1 MLNLAGIR
9 PGHRVLDV
17 AAGTGEQTLMAAR
30 RVGPGGF
37 VLATDIADRMLAYLD
52 EAARN
57 EGLTNVQTRLVD
69 ARLLELER
77 DSFDAAICRL
87 ALMLIPERHKALTA
101 IHRALKAGA
110 RFAAIV
116 LSTAEKEP
124 HISESLA
131 IARRHLGLP
140 PAPFE
145 DPGMFALGDPAV
157 LRGAF
162 ERSGF
167 RDVAVEIV
175 PSSQRFASVAAAME
189 HRRNSLPEMR
199 PFLERMTRPNARPC
213 GRRSRQLYVGSSR
226 AMEPLSYRP
235 NVSSLWERNSTSCPG
250 RVRRHVR
257 SEPPSGL
264 GTMAA
269 PLALYAEP
277 LGSSPV
283 QRGF

>member
-1 MLNLAGIR
+1 MAQTGRERTRDGGLYGSAVAAAGWQRGSASRADLRPITDRMLDLAGIC

-17 AAGTGEQTLMAAR
+17 AAGTGGQTLMAGR
-30 RVGPGGF
+30 RGGPDGF
-37 VLATDIADRMLAYLD
+37 VLGTDIANRTLPYLD

-57 EGLTNVQTRLVD
+57 EGFTNVQTRLVD
-69 ARLLELER
+69 ARLLELKR

-101 IHRALKAGA
+101 IHHALKADA

-124 HISESLA
+124 HISESLT

-140 PAPFE
+140 PEPFE

-157 LRGAF
+157 LRSAF
-162 ERSGF
+162 ERPGF

-189 HRRNSLPEMR
+189 HRQNSLPEMR
-199 PFLERMTRPNARPC
+199 PFLERMSEAEREA
-213 GRRSRQLYVGSSR
+213 V
-226 AMEPLSYRP
+226 
-235 NVSSLWERNSTSCPG
+235 WEEIETVIR
-250 RVRRHVR
+250 
-257 SEPPSGL
+257 
-264 GTMAA
+264 
-269 PLALYAEP
+269 
-277 LGSSPV
+277 
-283 QRGF
+283 